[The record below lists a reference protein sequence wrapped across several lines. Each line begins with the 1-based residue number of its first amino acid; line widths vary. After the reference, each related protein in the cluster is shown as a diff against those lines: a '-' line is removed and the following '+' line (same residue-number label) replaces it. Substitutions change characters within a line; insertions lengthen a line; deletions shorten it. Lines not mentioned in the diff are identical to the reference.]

1 MTRGILLT
9 TAAFAMLA
17 APAFAQVQDKCMG
30 PIAPVVPNGRTAD
43 VTALN
48 QAAKD
53 VVAFIKDSDNYQSC
67 LLTEIEAYEK
77 EAKDSKQPVD
87 GNVRKTLM
95 AKGDANQKEKEKV
108 GKEYNTAAAA
118 YKAAHK

>member
-9 TAAFAMLA
+9 TAAFVMLA
-17 APAFAQVQDKCMG
+17 APAFAQVEDKCMG
-30 PIAPVVPNGRTAD
+30 PIAPVVPNGKTAD
-43 VTALN
+43 AATLG

-53 VVAFIKDSDNYQSC
+53 VVAFIKASDEYQNC
-67 LLTEIEAYEK
+67 LLTEISTYEK

-87 GNVRKTLM
+87 ASVRRTLM
-95 AKGDANQKEKEKV
+95 AKGDANQKAKERI

>member
-17 APAFAQVQDKCMG
+17 APAFAQVPDKCMG

-43 VTALN
+43 AAALG

-53 VVAFIKDSDNYQSC
+53 VVAYIKASDEYQNC
-67 LLTEIEAYEK
+67 LLTEITTYEK
-77 EAKDSKQPVD
+77 DAKDSKQPVD

-95 AKGDANQKEKEKV
+95 AKGDANQKEKERI

-118 YKAAHK
+118 YKASHK